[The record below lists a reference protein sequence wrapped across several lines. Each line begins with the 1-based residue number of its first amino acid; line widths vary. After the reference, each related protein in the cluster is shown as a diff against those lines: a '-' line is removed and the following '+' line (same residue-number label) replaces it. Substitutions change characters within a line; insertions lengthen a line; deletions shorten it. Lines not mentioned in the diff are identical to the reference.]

1 MPLLE
6 AAVSIAQDEYPELDI
21 QQVLGDIDQL
31 LARLK
36 RRLAP
41 DATPVQRLRLLNHF
55 FFRELSFGG
64 NVNNYYDPDNS
75 YIHVVL
81 RTRRGIPIT
90 LALVWM
96 ELAQGLGLP
105 ATGVSFPGHF
115 MVKVALAKGQV
126 VIDPFTGQSLSR
138 EELAER
144 LQPFQNR
151 GRVGQ
156 ADSELPLALFLRS
169 AAPRDI
175 LTRMLGNLKE
185 IHQQQNDWTR
195 LVAVLDRMVIL
206 QPEHWASWRDR
217 GLARAEL
224 GHHRL
229 ALADLERYLVHEPH
243 ADDAESVA
251 IRLQSLRR
259 IN

>member
-1 MPLLE
+1 MC
-6 AAVSIAQDEYPELDI
+6 IRD
-21 QQVLGDIDQL
+21 
-31 LARLK
+31 R
-36 RRLAP
+36 
-41 DATPVQRLRLLNHF
+41 
-55 FFRELSFGG
+55 
-64 NVNNYYDPDNS
+64 
-75 YIHVVL
+75 
-81 RTRRGIPIT
+81 
-90 LALVWM
+90 
-96 ELAQGLGLP
+96 
-105 ATGVSFPGHF
+105 
-115 MVKVALAKGQV
+115 
-126 VIDPFTGQSLSR
+126 FTGQSLSR